1 MAPAGRQGRTLSRL
15 STGTAAWS
23 FSSVMPGFMSGI
35 PPRQALRLTIGMA
48 GPSPAMTWE
57 NSLRSHAGRFDGDGT
72 QRTARRSRSR
82 AAILALLLARKRE
95 ISVRPRLRQSTLS
108 SWWGREMSHVG
119 LDQILT
125 QGAGRNG
132 RFEAKQG
139 FGIYPNP
146 SLPRLG
152 RGGRRFKILPLRPP
166 HPTLSAAVTASPKAN
181 RGARL
186 PTSRA

>member
-1 MAPAGRQGRTLSRL
+1 MDPFRHHYSVGRHQTRVKLKTRDVSDC
-15 STGTAAWS
+15 SA
-23 FSSVMPGFMSGI
+23 
-35 PPRQALRLTIGMA
+35 RQNRRQFGAIRIELGNLRLC
-48 GPSPAMTWE
+48 
-57 NSLRSHAGRFDGDGT
+57 
-72 QRTARRSRSR
+72 RTA
-82 AAILALLLARKRE
+82 
-95 ISVRPRLRQSTLS
+95 
-108 SWWGREMSHVG
+108 WWAREMSHVG
-119 LDQILT
+119 PDQILT

-146 SLPRLG
+146 SLPRLA